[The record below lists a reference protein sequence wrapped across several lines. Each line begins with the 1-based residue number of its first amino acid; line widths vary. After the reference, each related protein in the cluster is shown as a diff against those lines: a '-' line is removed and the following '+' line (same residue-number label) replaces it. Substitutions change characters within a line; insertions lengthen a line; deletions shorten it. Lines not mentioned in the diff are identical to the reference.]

1 MNMQLVQWSV
11 DITMGITFLICFVT
25 GSLQI
30 YSFHET
36 TRPDRP
42 GVTPRT
48 HERYARLVR
57 DSPRLHYVAIHLMIN
72 RRWIITTT
80 KKILGANPRKKSV

>member
-25 GSLQI
+25 GL
-30 YSFHET
+30 FKFT
-36 TRPDRP
+36 LFM
-42 GVTPRT
+42 
-48 HERYARLVR
+48 RLLGLTDLVLPLALMS
-57 DSPRLHYVAIHLMIN
+57 DMHDWSGIALGFLVAIHLMIN